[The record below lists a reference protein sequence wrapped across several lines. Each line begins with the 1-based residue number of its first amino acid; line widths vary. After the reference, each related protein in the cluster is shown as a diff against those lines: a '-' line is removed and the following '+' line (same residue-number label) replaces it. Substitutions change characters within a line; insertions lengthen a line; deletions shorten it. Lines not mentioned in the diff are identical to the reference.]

1 MANSSSRGSGI
12 ESILANIIV
21 LMIFL
26 FMFYALYHL
35 VMWIIRES
43 AKFIANWIEKRRQKK
58 AMRTAS

>member
-1 MANSSSRGSGI
+1 MANSSSKGSGI

-35 VMWIIRES
+35 VMWIIRVS
-43 AKFIANWIEKRRQKK
+43 AKFIANWIEKEDKK
-58 AMRTAS
+58 GL